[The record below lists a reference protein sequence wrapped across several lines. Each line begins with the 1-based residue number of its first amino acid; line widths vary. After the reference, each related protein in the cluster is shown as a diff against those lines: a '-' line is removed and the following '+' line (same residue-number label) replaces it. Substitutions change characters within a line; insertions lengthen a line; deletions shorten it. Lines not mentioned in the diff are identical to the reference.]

1 MPREFRAFPVTQ
13 RVPWRSRVWDAT
25 TMAGLDLP
33 ARRQNRRKTRIAPPL
48 IWSGAAHL
56 AILVLL
62 TLGVYHR
69 TTIEPLPPPGIAMVF
84 ESGSSKGPSLPNPTR
99 EANPEP
105 RPAAAPRALA
115 PSPPPQAAT
124 APALPVPP
132 VPPTPPEEAAQAAA
146 PATAAAPSPA
156 TAAAPP
162 PAQANAATPAPPA
175 LLSPS
180 PLAEAIPPPPAPQTV
195 APSAQKPTQQA
206 MVMPP
211 PNARP
216 LTPSPQAAPH
226 VPAPKAET
234 ARPGNAYAPMRLFAK
249 NLPSLNKFALGPA
262 ALGPTSIT
270 PFAKISAKELGADW
284 RNELADWIEQHKYYP
299 EDAAK
304 RGEQGINEVRVVVNR
319 DGHVEA
325 VELERQSGS
334 QRLDSAAIGLFRDAD
349 LPPFP
354 LGTQEERVTI
364 DLTIHYVI
372 YRN

>member
-33 ARRQNRRKTRIAPPL
+33 ARRRNRRKTRIAPPL
-48 IWSGAAHL
+48 IWSGVAHFVVL
-56 AILVLL
+56 LLL

-69 TTIEPLPPPGIAMVF
+69 TPIEPPPPPGIAMVF
-84 ESGSSKGPSLPNPTR
+84 ESGSTKGPSLPNPTR
-99 EANPEP
+99 EANPPP
-105 RPAAAPRALA
+105 RPAAVPKALA
-115 PSPPPQAAT
+115 PSPPPQEAALPE

-132 VPPTPPEEAAQAAA
+132 VPPQEAAQAAA
-146 PATAAAPSPA
+146 PAATAAPS
-156 TAAAPP
+156 
-162 PAQANAATPAPPA
+162 PAQANAASPAPPA
-175 LLSPS
+175 VLSPS
-180 PLAEAIPPPPAPQTV
+180 PLAEAIPPPPQTV

-216 LTPSPQAAPH
+216 LTPAPQAAPST
-226 VPAPKAET
+226 PAPKAET
-234 ARPGNAYAPMRLFAK
+234 ARKGSPYAPMHLFAK
-249 NLPSLNKFALGPA
+249 NLPSLSKFALGPA

-270 PFAKISAKELGADW
+270 PFARISAKELGADW

-319 DGHVEA
+319 DGRVES

-334 QRLDSAAIGLFRDAD
+334 QRLDSAAVGLFRDAD

-354 LGTQEERVTI
+354 IGTEEERVTI

>member
-33 ARRQNRRKTRIAPPL
+33 ARRRNRRKTRIAPPL
-48 IWSGAAHL
+48 IWSGVAHFVVL
-56 AILVLL
+56 LLL

-84 ESGSSKGPSLPNPTR
+84 ESGSSAGPKLPNPSK
-99 EANPEP
+99 EADLPP
-105 RPAAAPRALA
+105 RPAAVPEALA
-115 PSPPPQAAT
+115 PSPPPSAAARN

-132 VPPTPPEEAAQAAA
+132 VPPQEAAQEAA
-146 PATAAAPSPA
+146 PAATASPPPPSQA
-156 TAAAPP
+156 TAAS
-162 PAQANAATPAPPA
+162 PAPPLIA
-175 LLSPS
+175 SPS
-180 PLAEAIPPPPAPQTV
+180 PLAESVPPPPAAQTA
-195 APSAQKPTQQA
+195 APNTQKPIEQA

-216 LTPSPQAAPH
+216 LTPSPPTAPST
-226 VPAPKAET
+226 PAPRAET
-234 ARPGNAYAPMRLFAK
+234 ARKGSAYAPMHVFAK
-249 NLPSLNKFALGPA
+249 SLPSLSKFALGPA

-319 DGHVEA
+319 DGHVES

-334 QRLDSAAIGLFRDAD
+334 QRLDSAAVGLFRDAD

-354 LGTQEERVTI
+354 IGTEEERVTI

-372 YRN
+372 YHN